1 MGRLAIGLG
10 LLAFAALAMDVRAGD
25 KDKKALPEPPGTG
38 IEHKQL
44 AELAGT
50 FDCKVT
56 LFLGPGKSMESIG
69 IMKREIVLGGRFLQ
83 DDFDGSFAGK
93 PFKGHGMTGY
103 DPAKKKYVGVW
114 ADSATN
120 ALMLSEGTYDAK
132 TKTFLYTGEDTE
144 PYTGKKM
151 KARDT
156 LKLVSAD
163 EHVMEMY
170 REPADGKEFKMM
182 EIRFTR
188 KKK

>member
-1 MGRLAIGLG
+1 MSRFAI
-10 LLAFAALAMDVRAGD
+10 AAFVVFAALTATRAGVGD
-25 KDKKALPEPPGTG
+25 KDKKGPPEPPGPG

-56 LFLGPGKSMESIG
+56 VFLPDKKTLESTG
-69 IMKREIVLGGRFLQ
+69 VMKREMMLGGRFLQ
-83 DDFDGSFAGK
+83 EDFDGTFAGK
-93 PFKGHGMTGY
+93 PFKGHGLAGF
-103 DPAKKKYVGVW
+103 DPAKNKFVSYW

-120 ALMLSEGTYDAK
+120 AIMFMEGTYDAK
-132 TKTFLYTGEDTE
+132 TKTFQYAGEDAE
-144 PYTGKKM
+144 PFTGKKM

-156 LKLVSAD
+156 IKLVSAD

-170 REPADGKEFKMM
+170 RQPADGKEFKMM